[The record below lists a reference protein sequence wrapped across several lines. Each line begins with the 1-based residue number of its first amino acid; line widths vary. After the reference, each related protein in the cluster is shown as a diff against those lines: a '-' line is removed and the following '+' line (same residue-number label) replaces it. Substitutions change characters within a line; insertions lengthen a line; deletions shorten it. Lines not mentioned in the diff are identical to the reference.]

1 MPSLLHSCE
10 EGTNRTKNI
19 VADLKN
25 FSRMEEAVFSD
36 INLPPEI
43 DTILN
48 ILHSKYKER
57 IKIHKEYE
65 ENLPMIEAY
74 GGQLNQVLMNILD
87 NSIGAIKDEGNIWIN
102 IHTEKDKNKCIIQIK
117 DDGCGMDEQTKE
129 KIFNPFFTTKP
140 VGQGTGLGLSI
151 SYKIIQSHN
160 GQITVDSKL
169 NEGTTFSIELPIN
182 QLQQKV
188 NI

>member
-1 MPSLLHSCE
+1 
-10 EGTNRTKNI
+10 
-19 VADLKN
+19 
-25 FSRMEEAVFSD
+25 
-36 INLPPEI
+36 
-43 DTILN
+43 
-48 ILHSKYKER
+48 
-57 IKIHKEYE
+57 
-65 ENLPMIEAY
+65 
-74 GGQLNQVLMNILD
+74 
-87 NSIGAIKDEGNIWIN
+87 
-102 IHTEKDKNKCIIQIK
+102 
-117 DDGCGMDEQTKE
+117 MDEQTKE

>member
-1 MPSLLHSCE
+1 MREIFGLIFIQKK
-10 EGTNRTKNI
+10 TK
-19 VADLKN
+19 
-25 FSRMEEAVFSD
+25 
-36 INLPPEI
+36 I
-43 DTILN
+43 DKVIF
-48 ILHSKYKER
+48 YER
-57 IKIHKEYE
+57 
-65 ENLPMIEAY
+65 
-74 GGQLNQVLMNILD
+74 
-87 NSIGAIKDEGNIWIN
+87 
-102 IHTEKDKNKCIIQIK
+102 EKDKNKCIIQIK

-160 GQITVDSKL
+160 GQITVNSKL
-169 NEGTTFSIELPIN
+169 NEGTTFNIELPIN